1 MTNTSYPINTLLVWQ
16 PKNVGKPNEK
26 EGDVYMCLKKTK
38 KGDRAV
44 VYESGSDGR
53 GIFFIIDYNSGVYKS
68 YDGVNTSY
76 GMMTYL
82 PKNITHTE
90 LCKNEKLK
98 KVFQFPR
105 GKRSLDKDVSDELNK
120 IISNLP
126 DFQKMDVPEDIEEI
140 IANVWYPYKEKHKK
154 DWIDEKEMQNAIVK
168 KRKCYKQLGFT
179 KRPDKE
185 ITIGDGSRR
194 VDILG
199 DKIVVECKIH
209 ADLNTLKQLEEY
221 IQILNKE
228 KSTNYK
234 GHIVAKYITPMSLHE
249 VWKHPDIRIWECN
262 SSIFNRAILK
272 EIIQKKK

>member
-1 MTNTSYPINTLLVWQ
+1 
-16 PKNVGKPNEK
+16 
-26 EGDVYMCLKKTK
+26 MCLKKTK

-53 GIFFIIDYNSGVYKS
+53 GIFFIIDYSSGVYKS
-68 YDGVNTSY
+68 YDGVKTSY

-140 IANVWYPYKEKHKK
+140 IANVWYPYKEKHKQTK
-154 DWIDEKEMQNAIVK
+154 LMFSILSAASLIHLL
-168 KRKCYKQLGFT
+168 RKQRDGKIKQRNRAFSNTSLLGRQIPR
-179 KRPDKE
+179 KWPA
-185 ITIGDGSRR
+185 
-194 VDILG
+194 LG
-199 DKIVVECKIH
+199 DESQP
-209 ADLNTLKQLEEY
+209 AGET
-221 IQILNKE
+221 
-228 KSTNYK
+228 
-234 GHIVAKYITPMSLHE
+234 
-249 VWKHPDIRIWECN
+249 CN
-262 SSIFNRAILK
+262 GSFLIPWHRSRAGRGLRLRARPRVLRVRGTAYRRTRPFVYGIANGT
-272 EIIQKKK
+272 